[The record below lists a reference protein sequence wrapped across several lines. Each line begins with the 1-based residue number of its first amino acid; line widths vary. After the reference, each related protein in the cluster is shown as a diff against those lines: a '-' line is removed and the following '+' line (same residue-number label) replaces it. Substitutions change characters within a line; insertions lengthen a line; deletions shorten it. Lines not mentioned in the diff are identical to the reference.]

1 MVFKGYL
8 MDYQKEFELIEKDL
22 RCPRCRGVVVECT
35 DFEIS
40 FFYDHIR
47 EYSCIICG
55 YRFGIDLE
63 EIIYKV
69 KIIEGKGS

>member
-1 MVFKGYL
+1 
-8 MDYQKEFELIEKDL
+8 MDFEKEFEKIEENL
-22 RCPRCRGVVVECT
+22 RCPRCGGVVFEST
-35 DFEIS
+35 DFEIT

-55 YRFGIDLE
+55 YRFWIDLE

-69 KIIEGKGS
+69 KLIKPRDN